1 MENGPGGGV
10 GAGRDQLGGGL
21 GQGDPDLEEEATVK
35 TGGQMD
41 IDILE
46 AEWTGLA
53 GDLDDEK
60 GGKKKVTRM
69 TS

>member
-1 MENGPGGGV
+1 MCRERG
-10 GAGRDQLGGGL
+10 QLGGGL

-60 GGKKKVTRM
+60 RGKKKVARM